1 MSIIKR
7 DAEGAFFTTH
17 RLELL
22 TDGVFAIVMTLLV
35 LDISIPEIARS
46 SVQAELPGRL
56 LELWPKF
63 YSYVLSF
70 VVLGLLWI
78 SHRRIFHYIKRSNAG
93 LLWINII
100 FLMFVALIPF
110 STSLLGDYRMEQLTF
125 MVYGINLFL
134 IFAMMFILWTYATGK
149 YRLVDSK
156 IDPRLVK
163 KRKLSIITPS
173 LIVVLTIGISFV
185 NVIAAFSILV
195 LMLVYS
201 FVAYRVARLAV

>member
-1 MSIIKR
+1 MSIIER
-7 DAEGAFFTTH
+7 DREGAFFTTN
-17 RLELL
+17 RIEAL

-35 LDISIPEIARS
+35 LDISIPEIERS

-63 YSYVLSF
+63 YSYALSF
-70 VVLGLLWI
+70 VVLGLMWI
-78 SHRRIFHYIKRSNAG
+78 SHRRIFHYIKRSNSG
-93 LLWINII
+93 LLWVNII

-110 STSLLGDYRMEQLTF
+110 STSLIGDYRMEQFTF
-125 MVYGINLFL
+125 VVYGINLFL

-149 YRLVDSK
+149 YRLVDSE
-156 IDPRLVK
+156 IDPHLVK
-163 KRKLSIITPS
+163 KRKLSLIAPS

-185 NVIAAFSILV
+185 NVTAAFSVLV

-201 FVAYRVARLAV
+201 FVAQRVMRLEV

>member
-7 DAEGAFFTTH
+7 DRKGAFFTTN
-17 RLELL
+17 RIEAL

-35 LDISIPEIARS
+35 LDISIPEIVRS

-70 VVLGLLWI
+70 VVLGLMWI
-78 SHRRIFHYIKRSNAG
+78 SHRRIFHYIKRSNTG

-149 YRLVDSK
+149 YRLVDSE

-173 LIVVLTIGISFV
+173 LIIVLTIGISFV
-185 NVIAAFSILV
+185 NVIAAFAILV

-201 FVAYRVARLAV
+201 FVAYRVIRLAV